1 MQMKSTASEGF
12 SLRLVT
18 VDGAAPG
25 LVNYQ
30 ILSALEST
38 VAVTDELVRAPL
50 IYVAATSREIKVP
63 QGRSKSSQNRPV
75 YT

>member
-18 VDGAAPG
+18 VDGAVPG

-30 ILSALEST
+30 SLSALEST

-63 QGRSKSSQNRPV
+63 
-75 YT
+75 